1 MILLV
6 DNYDSFTFNLYQYL
20 GELGAEVK
28 VIRNDAMSA
37 TDALALKPERIVV
50 SPGPGTPDQAGI
62 SLELVRLSP
71 VPLLGVCL
79 GHQAL
84 GQAFGGKVVR
94 AAKLMHGKTSEIR
107 HDGKTIFTGL
117 PDVFT
122 ATRYHSLVVAP
133 ESVPDC
139 LEVSAWTD
147 GGVVMGLRH
156 KERPLEGVQ
165 FHPES
170 VLTTSGKDL
179 LRNFIG
185 LGARVSIKR
194 HLAKLARGERLSEDE
209 AASAMGAIMDGEATP
224 AQIGAL
230 LAAMAV
236 RGETEDEVVGF
247 ARAMRARA
255 VPLVSKGAVDTC
267 GTGGDGAGTFNIST
281 VASFV
286 VAACG
291 VPVTKHGNRSA
302 SGTCGS
308 ADVLEALGVRIDAP
322 APAVQAA
329 LDSVGWTFLFA
340 PKFHASTRHA
350 VLPRRELGV
359 RTVFN
364 LLGPLTNP
372 ARPEGQ
378 VVGVPRAE
386 LAPFIARCLS
396 RLGTRRAWVVN
407 GSGIDELTLSGPTTV
422 AELDGGK
429 VRSFTITPEDAG
441 LPAAP
446 LEALRGGDPQANAAI
461 TREILAGGTGPKRD
475 VVLLNAAAAL
485 VVAGRA
491 KDLRAGVRQ
500 AAAAIDDGRARAL
513 LERRTGDTRVKPS
526 AGRRLRAGSDPR
538 AHARERGAPAAATA
552 ALGVAGGGAAC
563 PRAASSCRGP
573 LASGARQRD
582 RRAQAPLAFPRSD
595 PRRPGPRR
603 GGAML

>member
-1 MILLV
+1 VILLV

-28 VIRNDAMSA
+28 VVRNDALSV
-37 TDALALKPERIVV
+37 DEALALQPEKIVI
-50 SPGPGTPDQAGI
+50 SPGPGTPDEAGI
-62 SLELVRLSP
+62 SLELVRRSP

-107 HDGKTIFTGL
+107 HDGRTIFAGL

-156 KERPLEGVQ
+156 RERPLEGVQ

-170 VLTTSGKDL
+170 ILTTAGKDL
-179 LRNFIG
+179 LRNFLG
-185 LGARVSIKR
+185 LGAKVSIKR

-209 AASAMGAIMDGEATP
+209 AASAMGAIMDGDATP

-230 LAAMAV
+230 LAAMAA
-236 RGETEDEVVGF
+236 RGETEDEVTGF
-247 ARAMRARA
+247 ARTMRARA
-255 VPLVSKGAVDTC
+255 VPLASRGAVDTC

-291 VPVTKHGNRSA
+291 VPVAKHGNRSA

-308 ADVLEALGVRIDAP
+308 ADVLEALGIRIDAP
-322 APAVQAA
+322 TATVQRA
-329 LDSVGWTFLFA
+329 LDTVGWTFLFA
-340 PKFHASTRHA
+340 PRFHAATRHA
-350 VLPRRELGV
+350 VAPRKELGV
-359 RTVFN
+359 RTAFN

-372 ARPEGQ
+372 ACPEAQ
-378 VVGVPRAE
+378 VVGVPKPE
-386 LAPFIARCLS
+386 LAPFVARCLQ
-396 RLGTRRAWVVN
+396 RLGTKRAWVVN
-407 GSGIDELTLSGPTTV
+407 GSGLDELTLAGPTTV
-422 AELDGGK
+422 AEVDGET
-429 VRSFTITPEDAG
+429 VRTFTIGPEDAG
-441 LPAAP
+441 LAP
-446 LEALRGGDPQANAAI
+446 SSLESLRGGDPQANAAI
-461 TREILAGGTGPKRD
+461 ARDVLSGAPGPKRD

-485 VVAGRA
+485 VVAGKA
-491 KDLRAGVRQ
+491 ENLRDGVRL
-500 AAAAIDDGRARAL
+500 AAAAIDDGRAKAL
-513 LERRTGDTRVKPS
+513 IERVRQ
-526 AGRRLRAGSDPR
+526 
-538 AHARERGAPAAATA
+538 
-552 ALGVAGGGAAC
+552 ALA
-563 PRAASSCRGP
+563 
-573 LASGARQRD
+573 
-582 RRAQAPLAFPRSD
+582 
-595 PRRPGPRR
+595 
-603 GGAML
+603 